1 MDKEHGR
8 LERMRGE
15 LVEAAARKKTFLHRD
30 VLLLSQSLDLLI
42 VKAQA
47 EKIRRLKGTNAT
59 GG

>member
-1 MDKEHGR
+1 MDKEYGR

-15 LVEAAARKKTFLHRD
+15 LLEAAARRKTFLHHD
-30 VLLLSQSLDLLI
+30 VLMLSQSLDLLI

-47 EKIRRLKGTNAT
+47 EKRRQLKGTNAT